1 LKHKQLKAFHA
12 VALER
17 SFSRAAERLC
27 LTQPALTV
35 QVRNLERDYGVR
47 LFDRQG
53 HGVALTAQGESLF
66 SLTRQLF
73 AIECEIRDS
82 LHSHSDQL
90 SGELRIG
97 TDNPFTTL
105 PLVSALQQK
114 HPGIRIE
121 LVAGNGRQVLSQLL
135 EEQVDIAVVTN
146 APDDPRLQRTALQ
159 QTRLQALVPA
169 TSELAATGT
178 ISIAQLL
185 TQPLVCREASA
196 NTHQLL
202 QQAITDSGQDGS
214 RAIASSLRVGSRELM
229 KEAVATGMGV
239 GFIMSGEAGQD
250 PRLHCLEIE
259 GVDAIRTDYLLNRLS
274 DRYRKVV
281 TAVLAAIPSC
291 MPDEEG
297 KKQR

>member
-12 VALER
+12 VALES

-47 LFDRQG
+47 LFERLA
-53 HGVALTAQGESLF
+53 HSVKLTAQGESLF
-66 SLTRQLF
+66 ALTRQLF
-73 AIECEIRDS
+73 AIENEIRDS
-82 LHSHSDQL
+82 LHSHSEQV

-97 TDNPFTTL
+97 TDNPFTAL
-105 PLVSALQQK
+105 PLVAACQQK
-114 HPGIRIE
+114 HPDIRIE
-121 LVAGNGRQVLSQLL
+121 LIAGNGRQVLSQLL

-146 APDDPRLQRTALQ
+146 APDDPRLQRTPLQ
-159 QTRLQALVPA
+159 QTRLQALVSTQSP
-169 TSELAATGT
+169 LAAQQ
-178 ISIAQLL
+178 SIRIEQLL
-185 TQPLVCREASA
+185 TQPLICREESA

-202 QQAITDSGQDGS
+202 QQAITTSGCDMGT
-214 RAIASSLRVGSRELM
+214 AISGSLRVGSRELM
-229 KEAVATGMGV
+229 KEAVAAGLGT

-259 GVDAIRTDYLLNRLS
+259 GVDAACTDYLLYRVS

-281 TAVLAAIPSC
+281 MAVV
-291 MPDEEG
+291 G
-297 KKQR
+297 